1 MNVEVN
7 YSYVPSVETP
17 DVAFQLFDSSGRHC
31 RHHRHRQRELQLH
44 HHHHHHT
51 TRGNISHHRRRVERR
66 TRRELRRTD
75 SSRQLFVY
83 SVTVFAFRARLA
95 SRRAGADKGPRTMSV
110 APPLLVQRGIKN
122 CVNVFTQITVTRALT
137 SIQLI
142 FAIYAVVFAVPRC
155 VVTRNVV
162 WHLSTVAVSVAVT
175 KATRHSYFTSF
186 T

>member
-1 MNVEVN
+1 MEVN

-17 DVAFQLFDSSGRHC
+17 VVAFQLFDSSGRHC
-31 RHHRHRQRELQLH
+31 RHHRHRQRQL

-51 TRGNISHHRRRVERR
+51 TRGNISLHRRRVERR
-66 TRRELRRTD
+66 TRCELRRTD

-95 SRRAGADKGPRTMSV
+95 RRRAGADKGPRTMSV

-122 CVNVFTQITVTRALT
+122 CVNVFKQITVTRALT

-142 FAIYAVVFAVPRC
+142 FAICAVAFAVPRC

-162 WHLSTVAVSVAVT
+162 WDLSTVAVSVAVT
-175 KATRHSYFTSF
+175 KATRHIYLTSF